1 MPRSAREQKVSLTK
15 TVKKGREL
23 KQGIVTDVRKCV
35 DEYPSIYV
43 FSFANLR
50 SKLLKEVRMDFR
62 KDSRFFMGKNKVMMI
77 ALGKTV
83 EDEYQDNLK
92 QVSKCLRG
100 QVGLLFTSRPR
111 DEVVKYFSALAV
123 ADHAPPGFVH
133 DETIVLPTGSLGTW
147 PVSMMDQFRKLG
159 VVVEVEDGV
168 LVNRKAI
175 KMCTKGEPITPEG
188 AKLLALYDRKIA
200 VFTISLLCRWSA
212 GEFEQLMEPGNAEA
226 GGGDAMIDD
235 DEEG

>member
-100 QVGLLFTSRPR
+100 QVGGYYAALWQLARLRCFAGSRSR
-111 DEVVKYFSALAV
+111 QQRALAV
-123 ADHAPPGFVH
+123 LSHVWGAVKDGTTILAGCLQHQQRMSGENRWPFSLADRS
-133 DETIVLPTGSLGTW
+133 TSCIYRLTQL
-147 PVSMMDQFRKLG
+147 DQ
-159 VVVEVEDGV
+159 
-168 LVNRKAI
+168 
-175 KMCTKGEPITPEG
+175 C
-188 AKLLALYDRKIA
+188 
-200 VFTISLLCRWSA
+200 
-212 GEFEQLMEPGNAEA
+212 
-226 GGGDAMIDD
+226 
-235 DEEG
+235 